1 MNRKIKLLLFLIFI
15 YFLVSCIITHVNNR
29 QKIVYIG
36 SFTKIIINDKNIK
49 VKYNNNKI
57 INKKIK
63 VYINNEFS
71 DAYLNSFDADYYL
84 EYKIFDNKNNN
95 LQFTEDFI
103 ATTENVKINVINPS
117 NTILSNKEINLVSEN
132 LDFSTK
138 NIDRDSSF
146 KYSFDIDGDG
156 QNENIFVI
164 FLNLEENKSE
174 VYFILNKED
183 EFDIF
188 ESYKFDKM
196 SPTLKIM
203 SVFKYIDFNN
213 DGIFE
218 VVLKNNNGDDL
229 PSQYNIYNFKNDN
242 LIKIEE

>member
-1 MNRKIKLLLFLIFI
+1 M
-15 YFLVSCIITHVNNR
+15 
-29 QKIVYIG
+29 
-36 SFTKIIINDKNIK
+36 
-49 VKYNNNKI
+49 
-57 INKKIK
+57 
-63 VYINNEFS
+63 
-71 DAYLNSFDADYYL
+71 
-84 EYKIFDNKNNN
+84 
-95 LQFTEDFI
+95 
-103 ATTENVKINVINPS
+103 
-117 NTILSNKEINLVSEN
+117 SNKEINLVSEN

-146 KYSFDIDGDG
+146 KYSFDIDSDG

-188 ESYKFDKM
+188 ESYKIDKM